1 MKVTLKAARV
11 NAGIGLCDAAEK
23 LGVNVKTLVAYENGE
38 RYPRVDKVKKMQDL
52 YHVHYDDINFLLPD
66 EAV

>member
-11 NAGIGLCDAAEK
+11 NAGIGQRDAAER
-23 LGVNVKTLVAYENGE
+23 LGLNIKTLLAYENGE
-38 RYPRVDKVKKMQDL
+38 RYPRVDTVKKMQEL
-52 YHVHYDDINFLLPD
+52 YHVHYDDINFLLPE